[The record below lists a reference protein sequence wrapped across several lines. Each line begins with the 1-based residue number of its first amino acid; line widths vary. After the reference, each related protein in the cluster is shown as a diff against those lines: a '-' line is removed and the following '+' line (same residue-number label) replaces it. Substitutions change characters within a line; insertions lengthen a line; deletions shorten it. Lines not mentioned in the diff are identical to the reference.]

1 MKPGS
6 AQCFKQLLPLQ
17 VGRWYQRLPSSTP
30 GGCFPARQAQRDA
43 VGPGAGPGPGAGL
56 TWCLRSCSSFPF
68 SNSALRA
75 RPPAELLSSSCR
87 LSSSSSARCLQVSR
101 SQSWE
106 AR

>member
-1 MKPGS
+1 MLQ
-6 AQCFKQLLPLQ
+6 AAATLWQ
-17 VGRWYQRLPSSTP
+17 VGRWSRRLPSSTP
-30 GGCFPARQAQRDA
+30 GGCFPARQAQREA
-43 VGPGAGPGPGAGL
+43 EGLGAGL

-101 SQSWE
+101 GQSWE